1 MDLCIV
7 PNQKIK
13 TESLLDNK
21 RHVSIVVFPLL
32 FWPMYFINLLQS
44 IWSPTLRDK
53 HSASEMTPTQQKI
66 RVEKIF
72 PLWESIIHSQK

>member
-1 MDLCIV
+1 MDPYIV

-32 FWPMYFINLLQS
+32 FLAYVFY
-44 IWSPTLRDK
+44 
-53 HSASEMTPTQQKI
+53 
-66 RVEKIF
+66 
-72 PLWESIIHSQK
+72 